1 MIGWIVL
8 ALVIL
13 AIVASVAIYNRLVN
27 YRNDA
32 KNAFAQIDV
41 QLTRRYDLI
50 PNLVEVARKYLQHE
64 QETLT
69 AVIAARNHAANA
81 LKNTEGSGGSTG
93 VGALAAAEHAL
104 GARLGG
110 LYATFENYP
119 DLKANNQ
126 LAALREEIASTEN
139 RIAFSRQHYNDS
151 VTEDNSAIE
160 QFPANIIAGMFG
172 FRVAELLEIED
183 IADKRQPVQVK
194 FDEYDSPSLVRRTR
208 EGLG

>member
-81 LKNTEGSGGSTG
+81 LQ
-93 VGALAAAEHAL
+93 AL

-119 DLKANNQ
+119 DLKADNQ

-151 VTEDNSAIE
+151 VTEYNSAIE

-183 IADKRQPVQVK
+183 IAEKRQPVQVK
-194 FDEYDSPSLVRRTR
+194 FD
-208 EGLG
+208 

>member
-119 DLKANNQ
+119 DLKADNQ

-151 VTEDNSAIE
+151 VTEYNSAIE

-172 FRVAELLEIED
+172 FRAAELLEIED

-194 FDEYDSPSLVRRTR
+194 FD
-208 EGLG
+208 

>member
-119 DLKANNQ
+119 DLKADNQ

-151 VTEDNSAIE
+151 ITEYNSAIE
-160 QFPANIIAGMFG
+160 QFPANIIAGIFG

-183 IADKRQPVQVK
+183 IAEKRQPVQVK
-194 FDEYDSPSLVRRTR
+194 FD
-208 EGLG
+208 

>member
-1 MIGWIVL
+1 MTGWIIL
-8 ALVIL
+8 ALVII
-13 AIVASVAIYNRLVN
+13 AIAVSVGIYNSLVN
-27 YRNDA
+27 KRNEY

-69 AVIAARNHAANA
+69 SVISARNHAANA
-81 LKNTEGSGGSTG
+81 LKNTGGGTAG
-93 VGALAAAEHAL
+93 IGELAAAEQAL

-119 DLKANNQ
+119 ELKADNQ

-139 RIAFSRQHYNDS
+139 RIAFARQYYNDS
-151 VTEDNSAIE
+151 VTDYNNAVQ
-160 QFPANIIAGMFG
+160 QFPANIIAGIFA
-172 FRVAELLEIED
+172 FRANSLLEIDD
-183 IADKRQPVQVK
+183 IDTKRAPVQVK
-194 FDEYDSPSLVRRTR
+194 FD
-208 EGLG
+208 

>member
-119 DLKANNQ
+119 DLKADNQ

-151 VTEDNSAIE
+151 VTEYNSAIE
-160 QFPANIIAGMFG
+160 QFPANIIAGIFG

-183 IADKRQPVQVK
+183 IAEKRQPVQVK
-194 FDEYDSPSLVRRTR
+194 FD
-208 EGLG
+208 

>member
-13 AIVASVAIYNRLVN
+13 AIVASIAIYNRLVN

-119 DLKANNQ
+119 DLKADNQ

-151 VTEDNSAIE
+151 VTEYNSAIE
-160 QFPANIIAGMFG
+160 QFPANIIARMFG
-172 FRVAELLEIED
+172 FRAAELLEIED

-194 FDEYDSPSLVRRTR
+194 FD
-208 EGLG
+208 

>member
-1 MIGWIVL
+1 MTGWIIL
-8 ALVIL
+8 ALVII
-13 AIVASVAIYNRLVN
+13 AIAVSVGIYNSLVN
-27 YRNDA
+27 KRNEY

-69 AVIAARNHAANA
+69 SVIAARNHAANA
-81 LKNTEGSGGSTG
+81 LKNTGGGTAG
-93 VGALAAAEHAL
+93 IGELAAAEQAL

-119 DLKANNQ
+119 DLKADNQ

-139 RIAFSRQHYNDS
+139 RIAFARQYYNDS
-151 VTEDNSAIE
+151 VTDYNNAVQ
-160 QFPANIIAGMFG
+160 QFPANIIAGLFA
-172 FRVAELLEIED
+172 FRANSLLD
-183 IADKRQPVQVK
+183 IDDIDTKRAPVQVK
-194 FDEYDSPSLVRRTR
+194 FD
-208 EGLG
+208 

>member
-1 MIGWIVL
+1 MIGWFVL

-119 DLKANNQ
+119 DLKADNQ

-151 VTEDNSAIE
+151 VTEYNSAIE

-183 IADKRQPVQVK
+183 ISEKRQPVQVK
-194 FDEYDSPSLVRRTR
+194 FD
-208 EGLG
+208 

>member
-1 MIGWIVL
+1 MTGWIIL
-8 ALVIL
+8 ALVII
-13 AIVASVAIYNRLVN
+13 AIAVSVGIYNSLVN
-27 YRNDA
+27 KRNEY

-69 AVIAARNHAANA
+69 SVIAARNHAANA
-81 LKNTEGSGGSTG
+81 LKNTGGGTAG
-93 VGALAAAEHAL
+93 IGELAAAEQAL

-119 DLKANNQ
+119 DLKADNQ

-139 RIAFSRQHYNDS
+139 RIAFARQYYNDS
-151 VTEDNSAIE
+151 VTDYNNAVQ
-160 QFPANIIAGMFG
+160 QFPANIIAGVFA
-172 FRVAELLEIED
+172 FRANSLLEIDD
-183 IADKRQPVQVK
+183 IDTKRAPVQVK
-194 FDEYDSPSLVRRTR
+194 FD
-208 EGLG
+208 

>member
-13 AIVASVAIYNRLVN
+13 AIVAGVAIYNRLVN

-119 DLKANNQ
+119 DLKADNQ

-151 VTEDNSAIE
+151 VTEYNSAIE

-194 FDEYDSPSLVRRTR
+194 FD
-208 EGLG
+208 

>member
-1 MIGWIVL
+1 MTGWIIL
-8 ALVIL
+8 ALVII
-13 AIVASVAIYNRLVN
+13 AIAVSVGIYNSLVN
-27 YRNDA
+27 KRNEY

-69 AVIAARNHAANA
+69 SVIAARNHAANA
-81 LKNTEGSGGSTG
+81 LKNTGGGTAG
-93 VGALAAAEHAL
+93 IGELAAAEQAL

-119 DLKANNQ
+119 DLKADNQ

-139 RIAFSRQHYNDS
+139 RIAFARQYYNDS
-151 VTEDNSAIE
+151 VPDYNNAVQ
-160 QFPANIIAGMFG
+160 QFPANIIAGIFA
-172 FRVAELLEIED
+172 FRANSLLEIDD
-183 IADKRQPVQVK
+183 IDTKRAPVQVK
-194 FDEYDSPSLVRRTR
+194 FD
-208 EGLG
+208 

>member
-93 VGALAAAEHAL
+93 VGALAAAERL
-104 GARLGG
+104 TISARGR
-110 LYATFENYP
+110 AAKRVPRAYP
-119 DLKANNQ
+119 RDWLT
-126 LAALREEIASTEN
+126 LAVSPR
-139 RIAFSRQHYNDS
+139 R
-151 VTEDNSAIE
+151 
-160 QFPANIIAGMFG
+160 PANGPLLRLSWPV
-172 FRVAELLEIED
+172 RVMLSMWRHA
-183 IADKRQPVQVK
+183 AMM
-194 FDEYDSPSLVRRTR
+194 
-208 EGLG
+208 

>member
-1 MIGWIVL
+1 MTGWIIL
-8 ALVIL
+8 ALVII
-13 AIVASVAIYNRLVN
+13 AIAAFVGIYNSLVN
-27 YRNDA
+27 KRNEY

-69 AVIAARNHAANA
+69 SVIAARNHAANA
-81 LKNTEGSGGSTG
+81 LKNTGGGTAG
-93 VGALAAAEHAL
+93 IGELAAAEQAL

-119 DLKANNQ
+119 DLKADNQ

-151 VTEDNSAIE
+151 ITEYNSAIE
-160 QFPANIIAGMFG
+160 QFPANLIAGMFG
-172 FRVAELLEIED
+172 FRAAELLEIED
-183 IADKRQPVQVK
+183 IAAKRQPVPVK
-194 FDEYDSPSLVRRTR
+194 FS
-208 EGLG
+208 

>member
-1 MIGWIVL
+1 MTGWIIL
-8 ALVIL
+8 ALVI
-13 AIVASVAIYNRLVN
+13 IVIAVSVGIYNSLVN
-27 YRNDA
+27 KRNEY

-69 AVIAARNHAANA
+69 NVIAARNHAANA
-81 LKNTEGSGGSTG
+81 LKNTGGGTAG
-93 VGALAAAEHAL
+93 IGELAAAEQAL

-119 DLKANNQ
+119 DLKADNQ

-139 RIAFSRQHYNDS
+139 RIAFARQYYNDS
-151 VTEDNSAIE
+151 VTDYNNAVQ
-160 QFPANIIAGMFG
+160 QFPANIIAGIFA
-172 FRVAELLEIED
+172 FRANSLLEIDD
-183 IADKRQPVQVK
+183 IDTKRAPVQVK
-194 FDEYDSPSLVRRTR
+194 FD
-208 EGLG
+208 

>member
-69 AVIAARNHAANA
+69 SVIAARNHAANA
-81 LKNTEGSGGSTG
+81 LKNTGGGTAG
-93 VGALAAAEHAL
+93 IGELAAAEQAL

-119 DLKANNQ
+119 DLKADNQ

-139 RIAFSRQHYNDS
+139 RIAFARQYYNDS
-151 VTEDNSAIE
+151 VTDYNNAVQ
-160 QFPANIIAGMFG
+160 QFPANIIAGIFA
-172 FRVAELLEIED
+172 FRANSLLEIDD
-183 IADKRQPVQVK
+183 IDTKRAPVQVK
-194 FDEYDSPSLVRRTR
+194 FD
-208 EGLG
+208 

>member
-1 MIGWIVL
+1 MTGWIIL
-8 ALVIL
+8 ALVII
-13 AIVASVAIYNRLVN
+13 AIAVSVGIYNSLVN
-27 YRNDA
+27 KRNES

-69 AVIAARNHAANA
+69 SVIAARNHAANA
-81 LKNTEGSGGSTG
+81 LKNTGGGTAG
-93 VGALAAAEHAL
+93 IGELAAAEQAL

-119 DLKANNQ
+119 ELKADNQ

-139 RIAFSRQHYNDS
+139 RIAFARQYYNDS
-151 VTEDNSAIE
+151 VTDYNNAVQ
-160 QFPANIIAGMFG
+160 QFPANIIAGIFA
-172 FRVAELLEIED
+172 FRANSLLEIDD
-183 IADKRQPVQVK
+183 IDTKRAPVQVK
-194 FDEYDSPSLVRRTR
+194 FD
-208 EGLG
+208 

>member
-13 AIVASVAIYNRLVN
+13 AIVASIAIYNRLVN

-119 DLKANNQ
+119 DLKADNQ

-151 VTEDNSAIE
+151 VTEYNSAIE

-172 FRVAELLEIED
+172 FRAAELLEIED

-194 FDEYDSPSLVRRTR
+194 FD
-208 EGLG
+208 

>member
-27 YRNDA
+27 YRNNA

-119 DLKANNQ
+119 DLKADNQ

-151 VTEDNSAIE
+151 VTEYNSAIE

-183 IADKRQPVQVK
+183 IAEKRQPVQVK
-194 FDEYDSPSLVRRTR
+194 FD
-208 EGLG
+208 

>member
-13 AIVASVAIYNRLVN
+13 AIVASIAIYNRLVN

-119 DLKANNQ
+119 DLKADNQ

-151 VTEDNSAIE
+151 VTEYNSAIE

-183 IADKRQPVQVK
+183 IAEKRQPVQVK
-194 FDEYDSPSLVRRTR
+194 FD
-208 EGLG
+208 

>member
-1 MIGWIVL
+1 MTCWIIL
-8 ALVIL
+8 ALVII
-13 AIVASVAIYNRLVN
+13 AIAVSVCIYNSLVN
-27 YRNDA
+27 KRNEY

-69 AVIAARNHAANA
+69 SVIAARNHAANA
-81 LKNTEGSGGSTG
+81 LKNTGGGTAG
-93 VGALAAAEHAL
+93 IGELAAAEQAL

-119 DLKANNQ
+119 DLKADNQ

-139 RIAFSRQHYNDS
+139 RIAFARQYYNDS
-151 VTEDNSAIE
+151 VTDYNNAVQ
-160 QFPANIIAGMFG
+160 QFPANIIAGIFA
-172 FRVAELLEIED
+172 FRANSLLEIDD
-183 IADKRQPVQVK
+183 IDTKRAPVQVK
-194 FDEYDSPSLVRRTR
+194 FD
-208 EGLG
+208 

>member
-8 ALVIL
+8 ALVAL
-13 AIVASVAIYNRLVN
+13 AVIASITIYNRLVN

-119 DLKANNQ
+119 DLKADNQ

-151 VTEDNSAIE
+151 VTEYNSAIE

-183 IADKRQPVQVK
+183 IAEKRQPVQVK
-194 FDEYDSPSLVRRTR
+194 FD
-208 EGLG
+208 

>member
-1 MIGWIVL
+1 MIGWIIL
-8 ALVIL
+8 ALVVI
-13 AIVASVAIYNRLVN
+13 AIAVSVGIYNSLVN
-27 YRNDA
+27 KRNEY

-69 AVIAARNHAANA
+69 SVIAARNHAANA
-81 LKNTEGSGGSTG
+81 LKNTGGGTAG
-93 VGALAAAEHAL
+93 LGELAAAEQAL

-119 DLKANNQ
+119 DLKADNQ

-139 RIAFSRQHYNDS
+139 RIAFARQYYNDS
-151 VTEDNSAIE
+151 VTDYNNAMQ
-160 QFPANIIAGMFG
+160 QFPANIIAGIFA
-172 FRVAELLEIED
+172 FRINSLLEIDD
-183 IADKRQPVQVK
+183 IDNKRVPVQVK
-194 FDEYDSPSLVRRTR
+194 FN
-208 EGLG
+208 

>member
-8 ALVIL
+8 ALAIL

-81 LKNTEGSGGSTG
+81 LKNTEGSGGGTG
-93 VGALAAAEHAL
+93 VGALAAAEQAL

-119 DLKANNQ
+119 DLKADNQ

-151 VTEDNSAIE
+151 VTEYNSAIE
-160 QFPANIIAGMFG
+160 QFPANIIAGIFG

-183 IADKRQPVQVK
+183 IAEKRQPVQVK
-194 FDEYDSPSLVRRTR
+194 FD
-208 EGLG
+208 

>member
-8 ALVIL
+8 ALVAL
-13 AIVASVAIYNRLVN
+13 AVIASIAIYNRLVN

-69 AVIAARNHAANA
+69 SVIAARNHAANA
-81 LKNTEGSGGSTG
+81 LKNTGGGTAG
-93 VGALAAAEHAL
+93 IGELAAAEQAL

-119 DLKANNQ
+119 EIKADNQ

-151 VTEDNSAIE
+151 VTEYNSAIE
-160 QFPANIIAGMFG
+160 QFPANIIAGIFA
-172 FRVAELLEIED
+172 FRANSLLEIDD
-183 IADKRQPVQVK
+183 IDTKRAPVQVK
-194 FDEYDSPSLVRRTR
+194 FD
-208 EGLG
+208 

>member
-50 PNLVEVARKYLQHE
+50 PNLVEVARKYLQLE

-69 AVIAARNHAANA
+69 A
-81 LKNTEGSGGSTG
+81 
-93 VGALAAAEHAL
+93 AEQAL

-119 DLKANNQ
+119 DLKADNQ

-151 VTEDNSAIE
+151 VTEYNSAIE

-194 FDEYDSPSLVRRTR
+194 FD
-208 EGLG
+208 

>member
-151 VTEDNSAIE
+151 VTEYNSAIE

-172 FRVAELLEIED
+172 FRAAELLEIED
-183 IADKRQPVQVK
+183 IAAKRQPVQVK
-194 FDEYDSPSLVRRTR
+194 FD
-208 EGLG
+208 

>member
-1 MIGWIVL
+1 MTGWIIL
-8 ALVIL
+8 ALVII
-13 AIVASVAIYNRLVN
+13 AIAVFVGIYNSLVN
-27 YRNDA
+27 KRNEY

-69 AVIAARNHAANA
+69 SVIAARNHAANA
-81 LKNTEGSGGSTG
+81 LKNTGGGTAG
-93 VGALAAAEHAL
+93 IGELAAAEQAL

-119 DLKANNQ
+119 ELKADNQ

-139 RIAFSRQHYNDS
+139 RIAFARQYYNDS
-151 VTEDNSAIE
+151 VTDYNNAVQ
-160 QFPANIIAGMFG
+160 QFPANIIAGVFA
-172 FRVAELLEIED
+172 FRANSLLEIDD
-183 IADKRQPVQVK
+183 IDTKRAPVQVK
-194 FDEYDSPSLVRRTR
+194 FD
-208 EGLG
+208 

>member
-1 MIGWIVL
+1 MTGWIIL
-8 ALVIL
+8 ALVII
-13 AIVASVAIYNRLVN
+13 AIAVSVGIYNSLVN
-27 YRNDA
+27 KRNEY

-69 AVIAARNHAANA
+69 SVIAARNHAANA
-81 LKNTEGSGGSTG
+81 LKNTGGGTAG
-93 VGALAAAEHAL
+93 IGELAAAEQAL

-119 DLKANNQ
+119 ELKADNQ

-139 RIAFSRQHYNDS
+139 RIAFARQYYNDS
-151 VTEDNSAIE
+151 VTDYNNAMQ
-160 QFPANIIAGMFG
+160 QFPANIIAGIFA
-172 FRVAELLEIED
+172 FRTNSLLEIDD
-183 IADKRQPVQVK
+183 IDNKRVPVQVK
-194 FDEYDSPSLVRRTR
+194 FN
-208 EGLG
+208 

>member
-119 DLKANNQ
+119 DLKADNQ

-151 VTEDNSAIE
+151 VTEYNSAIE

-172 FRVAELLEIED
+172 FRAAELLEIED
-183 IADKRQPVQVK
+183 IAAKRQPVQVK
-194 FDEYDSPSLVRRTR
+194 FD
-208 EGLG
+208 

>member
-13 AIVASVAIYNRLVN
+13 AIVASIAIYNRLVN

-119 DLKANNQ
+119 DLKADNQ

-151 VTEDNSAIE
+151 VTEYNSAIE
-160 QFPANIIAGMFG
+160 QFPANIIAGIFG

-183 IADKRQPVQVK
+183 IGDKRQPVQVK
-194 FDEYDSPSLVRRTR
+194 FD
-208 EGLG
+208 

>member
-1 MIGWIVL
+1 MSLLL
-8 ALVIL
+8 ALVGIL
-13 AIVASVAIYNRLVN
+13 LILVLLGILWGVSAYNGLVKA
-27 YRNDA
+27 RNVIQESWR
-32 KNAFAQIDV
+32 QIDV
-41 QLTRRYDLI
+41 ELNRRYDLI

-93 VGALAAAEHAL
+93 VGALAAAEQAL

-119 DLKANNQ
+119 DLKADNQ
-126 LAALREEIASTEN
+126 RAALREEIASTEN

-151 VTEDNSAIE
+151 VTEYNSAIE

-183 IADKRQPVQVK
+183 ITDKRQPVQVK
-194 FDEYDSPSLVRRTR
+194 FD
-208 EGLG
+208 